1 MKAHRTILIK
11 LPKDRCDVNYIRRLM
26 ALTNLAYRGYEVWAP
41 DMPKRVQYQIY
52 GFKNYMESLVFGTK
66 PKRWFARAW
75 VPLKTLRVY
84 GDGSR
89 RGATDALVVIDFKK
103 NVIKIHQVCK
113 NEHGYSIEVPMP
125 KWVIDR
131 VGEGGD
137 IKYAMIGLKD
147 GEPYLALI
155 AEREVEPYRPSGY
168 VLVVDVNSWRYGI
181 AWGLIRSGRIVS
193 FKQDGLNPRRIVSL
207 YSQAVKR
214 ERKVGRL
221 KRLGLDDALNAKRA
235 GRLARRLRSR
245 IYRLIRAE
253 AVFLARKL
261 TKKALK
267 YKAMVVIDDV
277 DWEALK
283 EFLMKKYG
291 GRVGK
296 LLLAGLKRFVKLLVT
311 QLQWYGAPYKFRRL
325 YSRKCPACG
334 HELTQ
339 RKGRTMVCENCGFKA
354 PRDLVPMYWA
364 IKLHKSISISQ
375 GTM

>member
-75 VPLKTLRVY
+75 VPLKTLRIY

-89 RGATDALVVIDFKK
+89 RGATDALVVFDFKK

-296 LLLAGLKRFVKLLVT
+296 LLLAGLKRFVH
-311 QLQWYGAPYKFRRL
+311 QLETLAKWYGVPYRFRRL
-325 YSRKCPACG
+325 YSRKCPVCG
-334 HELTQ
+334 HKPTQ
-339 RKGRTMVCENCGFKA
+339 RKGRIMVCENCGLEA